1 MPEYLLVVEMN
12 SLAMCYR
19 APIPDYDTAMMMMMR
34 VIIIIMMMMIRALI
48 INTERSAQ
56 T

>member
-1 MPEYLLVVEMN
+1 MPQYLLVVEMN

-19 APIPDYDTAMMMMMR
+19 APIPDYDTAMMMMR
-34 VIIIIMMMMIRALI
+34 VIIIIMMMMITALI